1 MRTVLICH
9 HDSQLDRK
17 GIASWLDSTSDL
29 CAIVQ
34 IRDGRNAVSGR
45 LRREFRRSGLLGLAD
60 ALAFRAFY
68 RIEHAAKD
76 REIERTMLTK
86 TLDKY
91 PRHARETPLLEVED
105 PNSKEVLDFLANA
118 RPDVVIA
125 RCKHLLRESIFSI
138 PLHGTYVLHPGICPQ
153 YRNAHGCFW
162 ALAQGDPRNVG
173 ATLLRI
179 DKGIDTGPVYAH
191 YRIQPGNPRE
201 SHMILQHRAVMEHLD
216 QAMNTLGEICAGIG
230 KPIDT
235 STSKSAVWGQP
246 RLSAYLRA
254 PKN

>member
-1 MRTVLICH
+1 MRTALICH
-9 HDSQLDRK
+9 HDSALDRQ
-17 GIASWLDSTSDL
+17 GVASWLDSSSDL

-34 IRDGRNAVSGR
+34 IRDGRNAVRGR
-45 LRREFRRSGLLGLAD
+45 LQRELRRSGLLGLAD

-68 RIEHAAKD
+68 RFSHAKKD
-76 REIERTMLTK
+76 REIERTILRK

-91 PRHARETPLLEVED
+91 PRHAGETPLLEVED
-105 PNSKEVLDFLANA
+105 PNGTEVRDFLAKA
-118 RPDVVIA
+118 RPDIVIA
-125 RCKHLLRESIFSI
+125 RCKHLLRENIFSI

-162 ALAQGDPRNVG
+162 ALAEGDERNVG

-179 DKGIDTGPVYAH
+179 DKGIDTGPIYDQ
-191 YRIQPGNPRE
+191 YRLQPGNSRE
-201 SHMILQHRAVMEHLD
+201 SHIILQHRAVMEHLD
-216 QAMNTLGEICAGIG
+216 QAMDTLGEICAGVG

-246 RLSAYLRA
+246 RLSAYLRI
-254 PKN
+254 PRN